1 MKTKTFDC
9 VEMKQRGAEQVQQEL
24 MDMTPEEEI
33 AFWQKGTEEL
43 RQKQQQTRAMTAAG
57 GQGSASKI

>member
-24 MDMTPEEEI
+24 MKMTPEEEI
-33 AFWQKGTEEL
+33 AFWQKGTEKL
-43 RQKQQQTRAMTAAG
+43 RQKQQTRIIAAAG
-57 GQGSASKI
+57 GQRNTSKL